1 MMSENA
7 KEGPALSA
15 TLQEVQGWFPNDA
28 ALQGALGKLTLAGYD
43 RADFSLPEEQV
54 LTNPAAATPD
64 EGAAAADT
72 SIDRQQIRTMNAGMA
87 GYTGATIAAG
97 AVVATG
103 GAAALAIGAAAA
115 AGLGATAV
123 AQGIGHA
130 AEQAQVAERD
140 RRGAAGTLVLAVHVA
155 DQAQGD
161 QAAQI
166 MRENGATETRL
177 ITRADEA
184 LTAGVSASSWTG

>member
-1 MMSENA
+1 MSENA
-7 KEGPALSA
+7 KQGPALA
-15 TLQEVQGWFPNDA
+15 EAIQEVQGWFPNDA
-28 ALQGALGKLTLAGYD
+28 ALQAAIGKLTLAGYD

-54 LTNPAAATPD
+54 LANPATATPN
-64 EGAAAADT
+64 EGATAADT
-72 SIDRQQIRTMNAGMA
+72 PIDRQQIRTMNAGMA

-103 GAAALAIGAAAA
+103 GAAAVAIGAAAA
-115 AGLGATAV
+115 AGLGATAA
-123 AQGIGHA
+123 AQGLGHA

-140 RRGAAGTLVLAVHVA
+140 RRGAAGTLVLAVHVK
-155 DQAQGD
+155 DQTQGE

-166 MRENGATETRL
+166 MHANGATETKV